1 MGTEVSRVTLES
13 QQQPWHP
20 AWSRQWIPQ
29 SNKQNDANPQKPQT
43 IGNVL
48 APQDEN
54 RMRFTFT
61 QLAGGAKVTFLNPS
75 LALSKKVERESPS
88 PRRNDCKKRNDWMAQ
103 QKWQNG
109 SYSYWCHKT
118 LGRELFFRSGEEGK
132 CYQMLSRQDR
142 RENSIHGT
150 FSSKEVKKRRWIL
163 VVITSY
169 LFIIFLVVL
178 IHYDIFI

>member
-1 MGTEVSRVTLES
+1 MGTEVSQVTLLS

-29 SNKQNDANPQKPQT
+29 SIKQNDANPQKPQT

-75 LALSKKVERESPS
+75 LALSIKVERDSPS
-88 PRRNDCKKRNDWMAQ
+88 PRINDCKNKMTGWHNESDKMEATATDTTIHSGGSCFSEVRRKTNVIRCSQDKTGGRTPSMAHSPLKKWKRGGGVA
-103 QKWQNG
+103 G
-109 SYSYWCHKT
+109 S
-118 LGRELFFRSGEEGK
+118 
-132 CYQMLSRQDR
+132 
-142 RENSIHGT
+142 
-150 FSSKEVKKRRWIL
+150 
-163 VVITSY
+163 
-169 LFIIFLVVL
+169 
-178 IHYDIFI
+178 